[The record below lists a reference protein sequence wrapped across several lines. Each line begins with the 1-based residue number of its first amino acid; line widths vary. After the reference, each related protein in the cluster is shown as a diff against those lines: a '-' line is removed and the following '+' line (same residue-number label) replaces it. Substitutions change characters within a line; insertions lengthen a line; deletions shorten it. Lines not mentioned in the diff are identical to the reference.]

1 MNRMFQVGN
10 LLQQQEGAGAG
21 CISCLHG
28 QREECSRAEVSG
40 GWDSFQEEEKEHGEK
55 ADRIPEP
62 KQHGAKCRPRHR
74 ALDTLLHRATRW
86 DPAEKF
92 KERQGAWQ
100 TTEDQAIG
108 VRWAGYGPAPSRL

>member
-1 MNRMFQVGN
+1 MYQVGN

-21 CISCLHG
+21 PISCLHG

-40 GWDSFQEEEKEHGEK
+40 GWDSFQEEEKEHGGK

-74 ALDTLLHRATRW
+74 ALDALLHRASRW

-92 KERQGAWQ
+92 KEWQGAWQ
-100 TTEDQAIG
+100 T
-108 VRWAGYGPAPSRL
+108 S